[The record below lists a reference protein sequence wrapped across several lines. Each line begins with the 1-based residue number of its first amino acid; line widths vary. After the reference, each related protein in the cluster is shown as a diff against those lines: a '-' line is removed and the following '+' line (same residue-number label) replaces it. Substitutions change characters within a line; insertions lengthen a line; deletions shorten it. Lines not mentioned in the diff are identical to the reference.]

1 MTKITANDI
10 IERLQI
16 TAMQLEMAEYSGYI
30 PPSTDKEWDADKLEE
45 YLVRWQAKLDKKRKS
60 IKDNS

>member
-10 IERLQI
+10 MERLQI

-30 PPSTDKEWDADKLEE
+30 PPSVNGEWDADKLEE
-45 YLVRWQAKLDKKRKS
+45 YLVRWQAKLDKKRADK
-60 IKDNS
+60 

>member
-30 PPSTDKEWDADKLEE
+30 PRSVNNEWDADKLEE
-45 YLVRWQAKLDKKRKS
+45 YLVRWQTKLDKKRKS
-60 IKDNS
+60 IEDNS